1 MDQAERLQRL
11 ASAAVDLVQPGMVI
25 GLGTGS
31 TADAVVRELG
41 ARVAAGLSVTGVA
54 TSSRSEAL
62 AQSLGIP
69 LTTLEAVERLDLG
82 VDGADE
88 IDPNLNAVK
97 GRGGAL
103 LMEKIVALACQRFV
117 LVATTEKDVAQL
129 GLRMPLPVEVVTFGW
144 KQTAARLASLRL
156 SPSLRMTDD
165 ASTPYVTDNGGY
177 TIDCDT
183 GPIADAAALSAAI
196 KAITGVVD
204 HGLFVDLATDAL
216 QVDPAGELIHRTR

>member
-1 MDQAERLQRL
+1 
-11 ASAAVDLVQPGMVI
+11 MVI

>member
-1 MDQAERLQRL
+1 MDQAERMQRL
-11 ASAAVDLVQPGMVI
+11 ASAAADLVLPGMVI

-31 TADAVVRELG
+31 TADAVIRELG
-41 ARVAAGLSVTGVA
+41 ARVATGLAITSIA

-69 LTTLEAVERLDLG
+69 LTTLNAVERLDLG
-82 VDGADE
+82 IDGADE

-117 LVATTEKDVAQL
+117 LVAATEKDVTQL
-129 GLRMPLPVEVVTFGW
+129 GLRMPLPVEVVSFGW
-144 KQTAARLASLRL
+144 KQTASRLAALGLSPKLRL
-156 SPSLRMTDD
+156 TDD
-165 ASTPYVTDNGGY
+165 ASAPYVTDNGGY
-177 TIDCDT
+177 TLDCDT
-183 GPIADAAALSAAI
+183 GAIENATALSAAI

-216 QVDPAGELIHRTR
+216 QVSPDGELIHRTR